1 MQLLLVFGI
10 LFAILAVMFAL
21 QNNAPVAVGF
31 AFWHFESSLAVVLLL
46 AVGLGVIIAGLVSS
60 PTVIR
65 DRWAVSRLK
74 RRTTELET
82 QNAAL
87 AQRVADLEAE
97 LAPFRPV
104 PVAPVE
110 EPKAYVGLTTLLS
123 GRQP

>member
-21 QNNAPVAVGF
+21 QNNAAVAVGF
-31 AFWHFESSLAVVLLL
+31 AFWQFESSLAVVLLL

-74 RRTTELET
+74 KRTVELEGA
-82 QNAAL
+82 NAAL
-87 AQRVADLEAE
+87 TRRVAELEAE
-97 LAPFRPV
+97 VLRLNPAAVFTP
-104 PVAPVE
+104 E
-110 EPKAYVGLTTLLS
+110 EPKPYVGFTEMLS